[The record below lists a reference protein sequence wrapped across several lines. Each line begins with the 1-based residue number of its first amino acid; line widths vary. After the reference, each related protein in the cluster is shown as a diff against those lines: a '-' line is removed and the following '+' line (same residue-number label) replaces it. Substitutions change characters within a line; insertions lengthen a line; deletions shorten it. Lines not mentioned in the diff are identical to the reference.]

1 MTKRQHAL
9 LALLSIGL
17 SGASLPAA
25 QGNVLVIIADDVGT
39 DKVGCYGVP
48 SAPPAPVLD
57 GLAAD
62 GVRFESCW
70 ANPLCSPT
78 RATLQTGRYSF
89 RTGVG
94 TALPF
99 GPPLPLTERTLPEAL
114 QVLGAEHGTAAIG
127 KWHLGGNALFELA
140 ALHPNL
146 QGYGHFAGVLAG
158 AFVEPFSYD
167 FWPRTVDGDTEVST
181 TYATTANVD
190 DALAW
195 IGAQEGP
202 WFLYMAFNSAHT
214 PFHAPPPALHTQD
227 LPDVEPCLDPVPF
240 HNAMVE
246 SLDTEIGRLLA
257 SLTPATSA
265 ATHVIFLGDNGTTG
279 DVVLP
284 PADPEH
290 GKGSLYQGG
299 VRVPLIVRGPSVV
312 LPGRVETSLVNTS
325 DLFTTVLEL
334 CGADP
339 AGLPGGAPADSVSL
353 LPYLREPFVES
364 QRSHVFAEVF
374 HGYPAA
380 AALLAGASRGAP
392 KSASQSAKGTAAD
405 LGCDAGGA
413 VLSSGKA
420 IRNATHKLIRFDS
433 GREELYHLILDPAE
447 TFDLLQLDTLPPLA
461 AAAYAELTGELEALL
476 ASRG

>member
-1 MTKRQHAL
+1 
-9 LALLSIGL
+9 
-17 SGASLPAA
+17 
-25 QGNVLVIIADDVGT
+25 VIIADDVGT
-39 DKVGCYGVP
+39 DKVGCYGTS
-48 SAPPAPVLD
+48 SAPPTPVLD

-62 GVRFESCW
+62 GVRFENCW

-99 GPPLPLTERTLPEAL
+99 GPPLSLAERTLPEAL
-114 QVLGAEHGTAAIG
+114 SALDAEHATAAIG
-127 KWHLGGNALFELA
+127 KWHLGGSLLLELGE
-140 ALHPNL
+140 LNPNL

-167 FWPRTVDGDTEVST
+167 FWPRTVDGETAVST

-195 IGAQEGP
+195 IGGQEGP
-202 WFLYMAFNSAHT
+202 WFLYLAFNSAHT
-214 PFHAPPPALHTQD
+214 PFHAPPAALHTQD
-227 LPDVEPCLDPVPF
+227 LAHVEPCLDPVPF
-240 HNAMVE
+240 HNAMVQ

-257 SLTPATSA
+257 SLPPATSA

-334 CGADP
+334 CGVDP
-339 AGLPGGAPADSVSL
+339 AGLPGGAPPDSVSL
-353 LPYLREPFVES
+353 APYLREPFVES

-374 HGYPAA
+374 HGHLAKTA
-380 AALLAGASRGAP
+380 ILAGAAAKAS
-392 KSASQSAKGTAAD
+392 SASV
-405 LGCDAGGA
+405 GCDAGGA

-420 IRNATHKLIRFDS
+420 IRNSTHKLIRFDS
-433 GREELYHLILDPAE
+433 GREELYNLILDPAE
-447 TFDLLQLDTLPPLA
+447 TFDLLQLDTLPPLG
-461 AAAYAELTGELEALL
+461 AAAYAELSGELEALL
-476 ASRG
+476 TSPG